1 MKPLKESL
9 LGDMEDN
16 LAVGDKCAVI
26 YDWTKC
32 IKRIDRDCYTSIEDN
47 KRLRQICR
55 ENFKRA
61 KTFNSIKDKCIIKF
75 VNDDKN
81 VKHFTV
87 FDFTTNRTKMMVT
100 HELTFLASMY
110 NKSVNADDDV
120 ILSKPF
126 ESNEPAKNHFYTSSA
141 KFKQLYEIYIIDKSI
156 AEIFFNLHK

>member
-16 LAVGDKCAVI
+16 LAAGDKCAVI

-32 IKRIDRDCYTSIEDN
+32 VKRIDGNCYTSFGDN
-47 KRLRQICR
+47 HRLRQICR

-75 VNDDKN
+75 LNDDEN
-81 VKHFTV
+81 TEHFAV
-87 FDFTTNRTKMMVT
+87 FDFTNRAKMMTT
-100 HELTFLASMY
+100 HKLNFY
-110 NKSVNADDDV
+110 NKFVNFRDNV
-120 ILSKPF
+120 ILSRPF
-126 ESNEPAKNHFYTSSA
+126 ESNSPAKIHFYTSSA
-141 KFKQLYEIYIIDKSI
+141 KFKQEYEIYIIDKSI